1 MAQLSVLLNIAMA
14 RIQIRTTI
22 DITDT
27 GIRRP
32 EHGTEKQFN
41 QYRNFMTFHQVLGL
55 RSIFEIVEQP
65 KLDKDTWVMVV
76 ETDRE
81 GVYAT
86 TDDPLGL
93 LKEDLHLVPIL
104 TGLDEKKAQKQP
116 IIDTKGKQPNTFVS
130 ILQ

>member
-1 MAQLSVLLNIAMA
+1 MA

-32 EHGTEKQFN
+32 ENGTEKQFN

-76 ETDRE
+76 ETDRD

-93 LKEDLHLVPIL
+93 LKEDLHQVPIL
-104 TGLDEKKAQKQP
+104 TGLDEKKAPKQP
-116 IIDTKGKQPNTFVS
+116 IIDTKSKQPNTFVS